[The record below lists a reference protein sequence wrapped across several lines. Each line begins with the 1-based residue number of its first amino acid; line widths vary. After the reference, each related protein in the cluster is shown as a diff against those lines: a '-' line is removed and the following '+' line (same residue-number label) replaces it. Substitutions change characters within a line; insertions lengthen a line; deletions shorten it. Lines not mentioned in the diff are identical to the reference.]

1 MSTRAAMSEVFAA
14 NRAVGRASL
23 VVAATE
29 AGTVRTR
36 VHEAGSLRLRFP
48 NSQVSGTLDAVI
60 VNTAGGMTGGD
71 RFDFDIEVGADAK
84 LTITTAAAEKI
95 YRSLGPMTEIAIKLE
110 VGRGGTLVWLPQET
124 ILFDRIRLRRTIDVT
139 MAHGASL
146 LLSEAIV
153 FGRGA
158 MGESVREGYFFDR
171 RRVRVDGKLL
181 FAETL
186 GLDGNITQRLAQRA
200 VTRGGVAIGSVL
212 KIPGSAE
219 NVAAV
224 RSIQDS
230 CVGEL
235 AISIWNGFALA
246 RLVAPDGAALH
257 RDLGSV
263 LKELGAH
270 PLPRL
275 WLN

>member
-1 MSTRAAMSEVFAA
+1 MSAPMAISEVFAA

-23 VVAATE
+23 AVAATE
-29 AGTVRTR
+29 VGTVRTH

-48 NSQVSGTLDAVI
+48 NTQVSGTLDAVI

-84 LTITTAAAEKI
+84 LTVTTAAAEKI
-95 YRSLGPMTEIAIKLE
+95 YRSLGPLTEIAVKLG
-110 VGRGGTLVWLPQET
+110 VGHGGTLVWLPQET
-124 ILFDRIRLRRTIDVT
+124 ILFDRMRLQRTIDVT

-146 LLSEAIV
+146 LLSEATV

-158 MGESVREGYFFDR
+158 MGESVHEGHFFDR
-171 RRVRVDGKLL
+171 RRVRVDGKLV
-181 FAETL
+181 FADTI
-186 GLDGNITQRLAQRA
+186 GVDGNITQRLAQRA
-200 VTRGGVAIGSVL
+200 VTRGGVAIASVL
-212 KIPGSAE
+212 KIPVSDQDA
-219 NVAAV
+219 AAV

-230 CVGEL
+230 CVGEVG
-235 AISIWNGFALA
+235 ISIWNGFALA
-246 RLVAPDGAALH
+246 RLVAPDGATLH

-263 LKELGAH
+263 LKAFGAH

-275 WLN
+275 WFN